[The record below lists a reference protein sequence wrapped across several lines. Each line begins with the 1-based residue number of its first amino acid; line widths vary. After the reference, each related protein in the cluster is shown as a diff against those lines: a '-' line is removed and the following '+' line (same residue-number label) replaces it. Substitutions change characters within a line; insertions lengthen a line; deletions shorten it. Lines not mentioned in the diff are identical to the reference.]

1 MKKRLIAVLCI
12 LALTV
17 GILTVVNAEEPEPAL
32 KVGYAKVDINPYWS
46 VLPAGDRPD
55 WASENELMPL
65 FLTGTS
71 ARLASETLIDDN
83 GDGVVDGNDGLQA
96 TCVAINKGDKT
107 VLLISADLYN
117 CYSELVDGVDDEG
130 VDDGEDETTPSEP
143 EDEEEEGNTD
153 AVAAIDAETP
163 EDPTG
168 DTTEPVVT
176 EPETNESTKYDKT
189 GIRPKIIRTLAESGT
204 TITSNMIM
212 VSATHTNGSV
222 NMRPSG
228 VFGVYADDYTFTRT
242 RTAAAGDVTKETYS
256 KAQLQTYFNAYFDYL
271 TTQIAS
277 AAQQAINDLE
287 AATIQKG
294 SIDVSVALG
303 GTVMNE
309 VHHYVQTG
317 TDGISFVS
325 DSNSNNK
332 KEYTGE
338 RTPVS
343 EADDMLHLIT
353 FQFENPEKLPIVMA
367 NWRSDAS
374 LNYNQNKNTAT
385 SDYVNALRY
394 SLEYDAE
401 GTQTM
406 RSAFSLGASGN
417 VSSVDI
423 RTADQKDKTSDDYAL
438 AGVVYGQ
445 SLAQAA
451 EALLSNTTETGMKEV
466 AVGNIYTSQLSK
478 YREPI
483 QVPTDLELA
492 AAQAHNESTVS
503 SYPWKYT
510 RTNQET
516 GLEESYIIASDDH
529 ASNILRR
536 QGYVNSWGKNVT
548 RKMELNAILVGNELA
563 FVTVPF
569 EAADRYSMEATLNDT
584 TDNDWNDLLTYTN
597 KAGVTSDNPYGT
609 PFVMS
614 CTNDYIGHV
623 PNYLAY
629 NYNTNTETVNYTEA
643 GYAAGC
649 YESQIS
655 PVAAGSGETTV
666 AKLDAM
672 LESMSPVIPKK
683 CEYCGEVV
691 DWLPLT
697 EVTLESQENKL
708 PTGHYYLKDQ
718 VTYTAS
724 QVSTRSN
731 AQVCLDLNGYTYAV
745 AHPTNASRA
754 FSLGSSSILNIWD
767 TNISN
772 RERGEDEIGTIKG
785 SGVNQAT
792 STALTG
798 GTIRIPSS
806 ATVNLYGGILTQKT
820 DENYGAKSGGVLYVT
835 GTFNMYGGTVTGG
848 KALPE
853 TDSEGNNLG
862 GGNGGNIY
870 IAQATGAKKAG
881 EVNLYGGTITGG
893 NAALYGGN
901 IYISSGTL
909 NVEGGTV
916 TGGKADSGLD
926 ILISRNGALRTNENT
941 AEETFLDTVY
951 AVVSDT
957 AREQVVLS
965 GDGTIKKLGFN
976 IIPKSQLVIDGT
988 YNGKVLLNFN
998 GNVRPI
1004 FGTDIGNVN
1013 AGADISGATIT
1024 LNYKN
1029 ATLPLLKATTHGS
1042 DLMVTGDNAAVIN
1055 DIDGATLA
1063 QYDTLKDAVDAF
1075 VSTEGAAYIKVF
1087 INYPTLELAPV
1098 SEDYT
1103 LEKDTYLDLNGCTVG
1118 KQTGAITLSGEKT
1131 LYCMDSL
1138 TNDYKVTDG
1147 KYGKLTNVSGNV
1159 AAVPAGTASAKEA
1172 LVDSDL
1178 VIRSGYLQVEEDDG
1192 SLSFHRLFM
1201 ENSSVTLETG
1211 YDEEAGT
1218 YTLQNT
1224 GLYYN
1229 STFLTDHVAAEKIKQ
1244 YGVATSVNIKDTSPL
1259 ADWESALLASMEQTE
1274 GPRTLLY
1281 SDYGDFVTGQEVK
1294 GTAMTNI
1301 MSAGFNPIQN
1311 MSRANIKVYGRPYVI
1326 TTDDEVLFGTV
1337 VHDYSFRTLTK
1348 ALNDYWAANELDV
1361 PEEIIGMYKNAGATA
1376 IMNSW
1381 NIPYI
1386 KEAASNTQ

>member
-46 VLPAGDRPD
+46 VLPEGDRPA

-71 ARLASETLIDDN
+71 ARLASEALIDDN

-143 EDEEEEGNTD
+143 GDEEEDLGGE
-153 AVAAIDAETP
+153 
-163 EDPTG
+163 
-168 DTTEPVVT
+168 TTEPTEATEATEVT
-176 EPETNESTKYDKT
+176 EATEAEENEGSGTSKK
-189 GIRPKIIRTLAESGT
+189 GIRTR
-204 TITSNMIM
+204 ITEALDIPADMIM

-222 NMRPSG
+222 NMRPAG
-228 VFGVYADDYTFTRT
+228 VFGEFANDYVFTRT

-256 KAQLQTYFNAYFDYL
+256 KTELQAYFDAYFTYL

-277 AAQQAINDLE
+277 AAQQAVNDLE

-294 SIDVSVALG
+294 SIDVSEALG

-317 TDGISFVS
+317 TDEISFVS
-325 DSNSNNK
+325 DSNSNNTQG
-332 KEYTGE
+332 YTGE

-343 EADDMLHLIT
+343 AADDMLHLIT
-353 FQFENPEKLPIVMA
+353 FQFENQEKLPIIMA

-374 LNYNQNKNTAT
+374 LNYSQANKAAT

-394 SLEYDAE
+394 SLEYDTE

-423 RTADQKDKTSDDYAL
+423 RTDDEKAANLY
-438 AGVVYGQ
+438 AGVVYGRT
-445 SLAQAA
+445 LAQAA
-451 EALLSNTTETGMKEV
+451 ETLLSGTTEAVMTDV
-466 AVGNIYTSQLSK
+466 TVGNIYTSQLSK

-483 QVPTDLELA
+483 EVPTDLELA
-492 AAQAHNESTVS
+492 AAQAHNNEASIE

-510 RTNQET
+510 RINEET
-516 GLEESYIIASDDH
+516 GLEETYLIASDGH
-529 ASNILRR
+529 ANNIIRR
-536 QGYVNSWGKNVT
+536 QGYVDSWGENVT

-569 EAADRYSMEATLNDT
+569 EAADRYSMDATLNDT

-629 NYNTNTETVNYTEA
+629 NYNTEA
-643 GYAAGC
+643 EHTGTYAAGC

-655 PVAAGSGETTV
+655 PVAAGSGEESV

-672 LESMSPVIPKK
+672 LESMSPVIPKE

-697 EVTLESQENKL
+697 EVTLESHEHAL

-718 VTYTAS
+718 VTYTTS
-724 QVSTRSN
+724 QVSVRAN
-731 AQVCLDLNGYTYAV
+731 EQVCLDLNGYTYAV

-754 FSLGSSSILNIWD
+754 FSLGSGSTLNIWD
-767 TNISN
+767 TNISG
-772 RERGEDEIGTIKG
+772 RDRGEDERGTIMG
-785 SGVNQAT
+785 RGVNRDT

-798 GTIRIPSS
+798 GTIRVSAT
-806 ATVNLYGGILTQKT
+806 ATVNLYGGTLTQEI
-820 DENYGAKSGGVLYVT
+820 DEAYGAKSGGVLYVA

-848 KALPE
+848 KTLSE
-853 TDSEGNNLG
+853 TDSEGNKL

-870 IAQATGAKKAG
+870 IAHSTGAEKIG
-881 EVNLYGGTITGG
+881 EVNLYGGTVTGG
-893 NAALYGGN
+893 NAGLYGGN
-901 IYISSGTL
+901 IYISNGTL

-916 TGGKADSGLD
+916 TGGTASSGLD
-926 ILISRNGALRTNENT
+926 ILISKSGTLRTNENT
-941 AEETFLDTVY
+941 AEGTRLGTVY
-951 AVVSDT
+951 AVVSDST
-957 AREQVVLS
+957 REQIVLS
-965 GDGTIKKLGFN
+965 GDGTINKLGFN
-976 IIPKSQLVIDGT
+976 IIPKGQLVIDGT
-988 YNGKVLLNFN
+988 YTGQVLLNFN
-998 GNVRPI
+998 GSVSPI
-1004 FGTDIGNVN
+1004 FGTDIGNVIN
-1013 AGADISGATIT
+1013 SADISGATIT
-1024 LNYKN
+1024 LTYKN
-1029 ATLPLLKATTHGS
+1029 NTLPLLKATTHGS
-1042 DLMVTGDNAAVIN
+1042 DLLVTGDNAAVIN
-1055 DIDGATLA
+1055 DIDGTTLA
-1063 QYDTLKDAVDAF
+1063 QYDTLKEAVDAF
-1075 VSTEGAAYIKVF
+1075 ATTENAAYIKVF
-1087 INYPTLELAPV
+1087 INYPALELAPE
-1098 SEDYT
+1098 SEEYT
-1103 LEKDTYLDLNGCTVG
+1103 LTKDTYLDLNGCTVG
-1118 KQTGAITLSGEKT
+1118 KQAGAITLNGAS

-1138 TNDYKVTDG
+1138 TNDYNVEDG

-1159 AAVPAGTASAKEA
+1159 AALPADTVSPKEA
-1172 LVDSDL
+1172 LIDSDL

-1211 YDEEAGT
+1211 YDEETGT

-1244 YGVATSVNIKDTSPL
+1244 YGVATSINIKNTSPL
-1259 ADWESALLASMEQTE
+1259 DDWKSALLASMEQTE

-1348 ALNDYWAANELDV
+1348 ALNDYWAANEEVV
-1361 PEEIIGMYKNAGATA
+1361 PPEIIGMYKNAGATA

-1386 KEAASNTQ
+1386 KEAALNAQ